1 MADQPR
7 HPDNGQFVVPVNYTP
22 PPNGAY
28 FPAVMPTNDAGAIP
42 PVPGGYDAPAP
53 TPDPVFIDG
62 VDDQGSQ

>member
-7 HPDNGQFVVPVNYTP
+7 HPENGQFVPVDYTT
-22 PPNGAY
+22 PPNGVY

-53 TPDPVFIDG
+53 TPDPAWIAG
-62 VDDQGSQ
+62 ADDNQSQ